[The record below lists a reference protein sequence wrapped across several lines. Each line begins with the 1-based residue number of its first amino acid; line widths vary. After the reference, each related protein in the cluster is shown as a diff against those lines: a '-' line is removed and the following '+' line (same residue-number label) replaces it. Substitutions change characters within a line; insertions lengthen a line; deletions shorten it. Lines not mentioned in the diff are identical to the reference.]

1 MVAGKG
7 EALVIKPYNS
17 RRASAQAGLL
27 KHHGDYGIDGGVKAI
42 AALVATGAAGLA
54 LAALALL
61 RARSGHLLWAL
72 FGLLGALALLHVIP
86 SYLYSTRR
94 GKLVV
99 WAKLLAGLS
108 LKGDEQVLDV
118 GCGRGAVLS
127 MVAKLV
133 PRGRAVGLDLWR
145 PQDQSGNS
153 PEATWRNL
161 DAEGVRDR
169 CELHTGDMRA
179 MPFPDSAFDLVV
191 SSLAI
196 HNLHTHADRA
206 QAINEASRVLKP
218 GGRLL
223 IADLM
228 WTKSYARQLRDLGI
242 EQVAE
247 PRLDWRFWFGALGG
261 PTGLVT
267 QKKPTRP

>member
-1 MVAGKG
+1 VAGED
-7 EALVIKPYNS
+7 EALVIKPDNS
-17 RRASAQAGLL
+17 RRASIQAGLL
-27 KHHGDYGIDGGVKAI
+27 EHHGDYGIDGGVKAI
-42 AALVATGAAGLA
+42 AALLGTGAAGLVFA
-54 LAALALL
+54 GLALL
-61 RARSGHLLWAL
+61 HIQSGHLLWAFFEL
-72 FGLLGALALLHVIP
+72 FGGLALLQVVP
-86 SYLYSTRR
+86 SYLYTTRR

-99 WAKLLAGLS
+99 WARLLAGLS

-153 PEATWRNL
+153 LEATWRNL

-169 CELHTGDMRA
+169 CELHTADMRA

-196 HNLHTHADRA
+196 HNLHAHADRA
-206 QAINEASRVLKP
+206 QAINEAVRVLKP

-242 EQVAE
+242 EDVAE
-247 PRLDWRFWFGALGG
+247 PRPDWRFWFGALGG
-261 PTGLVT
+261 VTGLVT
-267 QKKPTRP
+267 ANKPFKPR